1 MEDGARGATRPTSS
15 KSSKTLLLF
24 LFAALV
30 VFLTPVTRAA
40 EWTVGIYDFYFL
52 PTNLTV
58 SVGDT
63 VTWVNLVP
71 RAHDTTYYDPNNP
84 EVSLWASDLLGLN
97 ERFSYTFANAGSFP
111 YVCAVHYFS
120 RPWQTGLVVA
130 VQANLPPSVNITN
143 PANGAFFTPPASF
156 TLSANATDSDGSVI
170 SVEFFLNANSI
181 GVSTGPIFSTN
192 LSGLGVG
199 NYAFTARA
207 TDNQGATTLS
217 DAVAVTV
224 QESVPTNFTLTV
236 SRSPTNGGTV
246 TVTPPAGANGVYL
259 AGTPIALSAQPN
271 PGFQFTDWSGSVNS
285 TNNPLVLVMNNDQA
299 VTANFVVIPPIDF
312 GVAGGS
318 FAGLLFDSVEQ
329 ELSALFPTGGFL
341 SLRISERGSYRGI
354 ARIGGI
360 RENFSG
366 QFDRLGYAPFVLRR
380 GTLSGSLQLDAMGA
394 RVTGFITDDVKSPTL
409 LLYRN
414 AAATNLAVPAGNYT
428 VMMAVAPPMS
438 DAGLMTMHV
447 STDGDVRMRG
457 ELGDGTPMRL
467 QSFVSAGGRIPLYT
481 PLYHHRGALFGWLD
495 VLPNGTGQGTM
506 YWVRPPDSRNNDFPD
521 GFAVTVPMN
530 GIAESTQLRRRTRFS
545 FLKNDALCSPRSLTQ
560 PAPAK

>member
-1 MEDGARGATRPTSS
+1 MRARYYILVLA
-15 KSSKTLLLF
+15 LLF
-24 LFAALV
+24 APLA
-30 VFLTPVTRAA
+30 RAA

-84 EVSLWASDLLGLN
+84 DVSLWASDLLGLN

-111 YVCAVHYFS
+111 YVCAVHFFT

-156 TLSANATDSDGSVI
+156 TLGANATDSDGSVT
-170 SVEFFLNANSI
+170 SVEFLVNGNSI

-199 NYAFTARA
+199 NYVFTARA

-224 QESVPTNFTLTV
+224 QESAPTNFTLTV
-236 SRSPTNGGTV
+236 STSPTNGGTV
-246 TVTPPAGANGVYL
+246 TATPPSGSNGIYL
-259 AGTPIALSAQPN
+259 AGTPVALGAQPN
-271 PGFQFTDWSGSVNS
+271 PGFRFANWSGSVSS

-312 GVAGGS
+312 SVAGGS
-318 FAGLLFDSVEQ
+318 FAGLLFDSAETNLTAV
-329 ELSALFPTGGFL
+329 FPTSGFL
-341 SLRISERGSYRGI
+341 SLRISERGSYRGT
-354 ARIGGI
+354 ASVGGI
-360 RENFSG
+360 RESFSG

-380 GTLSGSLQLDAMGA
+380 ATLSGSLQLDAMGA
-394 RVTGFITDDVKSPTL
+394 RVTGFITDGAKSPTL

-414 AAATNLAVPAGNYT
+414 TSATNLAVPDGNYT
-428 VMMAVAPPMS
+428 VMMAVTSPMS
-438 DAGLMTMHV
+438 EAGLMTMHV

-457 ELGDGTPMRL
+457 VLGDGTPMRL
-467 QSFVSAGGRIPLYT
+467 QSFVSANGRIPLYA
-481 PLYHHRGALFGWLD
+481 PLYHRRGAMLGWLD
-495 VLPNGTGQGTM
+495 VSPNGTGQGTM
-506 YWVRPPDSRNNDFPD
+506 YWFRPPDSRNNDFPE
-521 GFAVTVPMN
+521 GFAVSSPMN
-530 GIAESTQLRRRTRFS
+530 GIAESTQLRRRTRFQ
-545 FLKNDALCSPRSLTQ
+545 FLKNDALCSPRSQIQ
-560 PAPAK
+560 PSP